1 MKLSLGAMPPT
12 EPGPPAEA
20 PAACPQAPDGY
31 WVNPDNCTQWLPRD
45 EARQVGDLCLFG
57 TGLLPGRL
65 RVGGNQANTKLYCGC
80 FFNTPQTDSI
90 VMYGGA
96 ALLAYFV
103 LPAPYKYYVAGP
115 LAALALLG
123 ATCGR

>member
-1 MKLSLGAMPPT
+1 MKISLGATPPT
-12 EPGPPAEA
+12 EPA
-20 PAACPQAPDGY
+20 PTSPGGCPQAPEGY
-31 WVNPDNCTQWLPRD
+31 WVNPDNCTQWLARD
-45 EARQVGDLCLFG
+45 EATRVGDLCMFG

-80 FFNTPQTDSI
+80 LFNTPQTDSI

-96 ALLAYFV
+96 AVLAYFI
-103 LPAPYKYYVAGP
+103 LPAPYKYWVAGP
-115 LAALALLG
+115 LAGLALLG